1 MTENRTKSSNTVSRN
16 VPPHLDLEDIPN
28 HWKVSDNPFNINKN
42 ACILAFYA
50 RPEKDPS
57 CTISLLA
64 PNTERVAHQNE
75 KWTVEVQDKDSDE
88 SNMGT
93 LNPVE
98 LVEDFDELEDASN
111 RLVELANEYPIDDTI
126 EYETKEI
133 SGVRKKVTDREGNID
148 IPPEYKNK
156 TLEVTILGKGPTTYM
171 ELITKLFT
179 PPITKKVQV
188 TQDGTLTMGEEFGN
202 QLLLF
207 SFAENEP
214 EEE

>member
-1 MTENRTKSSNTVSRN
+1 MAEKTTKPSNVVSRN

-28 HWKVSDNPFNINKN
+28 HWKVSDDPYNVNKN
-42 ACILAFYA
+42 ACTLAFYA

-57 CTISLLA
+57 CTICLLA
-64 PNTERVAHQNE
+64 PNTERAAHRNE
-75 KWTVEVQDKDSDE
+75 KWTVEVQDKDSDKQ
-88 SNMGT
+88 NMGT

-98 LVEDFDELEDASN
+98 LVEDFDELEDASS

-133 SGVRKKVTDREGNID
+133 GGVRKKITDKNGNID

-156 TLEVTILGKGPTTYM
+156 TLEVTILGKGPTTNM
-171 ELITKLFT
+171 DLITKLFT

-188 TQDGTLTMGEEFGN
+188 TEDGTLMVGEEFGN
-202 QLLLF
+202 QRLLF
-207 SFAENEP
+207 SFAEEK
-214 EEE
+214 